1 MNSSRDN
8 ILNNLL
14 KHSIEN
20 KPSKVVEKES
30 HNPLNSKKKVESLKN
45 MLESVR
51 AEVHLLTSNSL
62 NEWINSELPKRNLS
76 RLLIGNNTI
85 QSNLGLT
92 FSDDFDVTF
101 YTENI
106 EKWKDKLFNKIDVG
120 ITTTTGAIA
129 RTGSLVLWPN
139 SEEPRLISLVPDV
152 HIAIV
157 KVDEIY
163 ETFSEI
169 VEKQNWS
176 ENMPTNALLISG
188 PSKTADIEQVLA
200 YGVHGPKELIV
211 LIVS

>member
-30 HNPLNSKKKVESLKN
+30 HNPLSSKKKVESLKN

>member
-62 NEWINSELPKRNLS
+62 NDWINSELPKRNLS

>member
-20 KPSKVVEKES
+20 KPSEVVEKES
-30 HNPLNSKKKVESLKN
+30 HNPLNTKKKVESLKN

-101 YTENI
+101 YTESI

>member
-76 RLLIGNNTI
+76 RLLIGNDTI

>member
-76 RLLIGNNTI
+76 RLLIGNDTI
-85 QSNLGLT
+85 QSNLGLN

>member
-1 MNSSRDN
+1 MNSSREN

-14 KHSIEN
+14 EGSIE
-20 KPSKVVEKES
+20 SKQRKIVERDS
-30 HNPLNSKKKVESLKN
+30 DNPISNKKKIESLKN

-51 AEVHLLTSNSL
+51 AEVHLLSFNSL
-62 NEWINSELPKRNLS
+62 NEWINSELSKRNLN
-76 RLLIGNNTI
+76 RVLIGSKAT
-85 QSNLGLT
+85 QKELDLKPSKSL
-92 FSDDFDVTF
+92 DVS
-101 YTENI
+101 YYVNNI
-106 EKWKDKLFNKIDVG
+106 EDWKNELFNDIDVG
-120 ITTTTGAIA
+120 ITTTIGAIA

-169 VEKQNWS
+169 IQKQKWA

-200 YGVHGPKELIV
+200 YGVHGPKQLIV

>member
-30 HNPLNSKKKVESLKN
+30 HNPLSSKKKIESLKN

-76 RLLIGNNTI
+76 RLLIGNDTI

-106 EKWKDKLFNKIDVG
+106 EKWKDKLFNEIDVG

>member
-30 HNPLNSKKKVESLKN
+30 HNPLNSKMKVESLKN

>member
-30 HNPLNSKKKVESLKN
+30 HNPLSSKKKVESLKN

-106 EKWKDKLFNKIDVG
+106 EKWKDKLFNEIDVG

-176 ENMPTNALLISG
+176 DNMPTNALLISG

>member
-1 MNSSRDN
+1 MNNSKDN

-20 KPSKVVEKES
+20 KPSKIGDKES
-30 HNPLNSKKKVESLKN
+30 HKPLSNKKKIESLKSI
-45 MLESVR
+45 LESVR
-51 AEVHLLTSNSL
+51 AEVHLLKYNGL
-62 NEWINSELPKRNLS
+62 NDWINSELSKRNLS
-76 RLLIGNNTI
+76 RVLIGDSSI
-85 QSNLGLT
+85 QRNLGLT
-92 FSDDFDVTF
+92 FSDDLDVS
-101 YTENI
+101 YYSDSI
-106 EKWKDKLFNKIDVG
+106 ESWKDKLFNDIDVG
-120 ITTTTGAIA
+120 ITTTIGAIA

-152 HIAIV
+152 HIAVV

-163 ETFSEI
+163 ETFSEVI
-169 VEKQNWS
+169 EKQNWS

-211 LIVS
+211 LIAS

>member
-30 HNPLNSKKKVESLKN
+30 HNPLNTKKKVESLKN

-76 RLLIGNNTI
+76 RLLIGNDTI

>member
-30 HNPLNSKKKVESLKN
+30 HNPLSSKKKVESLKN

-106 EKWKDKLFNKIDVG
+106 EKWKDKLFNEIDVG

>member
-30 HNPLNSKKKVESLKN
+30 HNPLSSKKKVESLKN

-76 RLLIGNNTI
+76 RLLIGNDTI